1 MPSPSDLERAISAAS
16 DALFK
21 FRANDVTAVCVGTAA
36 EMAAAAIQA
45 AGTRFDARSS
55 DLYDALDAARVAL
68 ADPKRKDDAAVLQR
82 IDELLAARPK
92 E

>member
-36 EMAAAAIQA
+36 ELAAAAVQA
-45 AGTRFDARSS
+45 AGPRFDARST
-55 DLYDALDAARVAL
+55 DLYDALAAARAAL
-68 ADPKRKDDAAVLQR
+68 ADPSRRNDAAVLQR
-82 IDELLAARPK
+82 LDELLGAKPK

>member
-1 MPSPSDLERAISAAS
+1 MPSRSDLERAISAAS

-36 EMAAAAIQA
+36 ELAAAAVQA
-45 AGTRFDARSS
+45 AGTGFDANAAA
-55 DLYDALDAARVAL
+55 LYAALADARAAL
-68 ADPKRKDDAAVLQR
+68 ADPSRKNDAAVMQR
-82 IDELLAARPK
+82 IDEILAARPK